1 MAVVTMQK
9 VQVVV
14 HRTDTDAFLQTLQRA
29 GVMEFTEI
37 DASKITPATAEFP
50 HAQLLPR
57 LHHAVG
63 FLAPY
68 EVKKSLWRTLRDG
81 STADLTETEV
91 KKYTTDTDAVAQIV
105 ADQEELQVE
114 LAEKTNAVRL
124 LTEQAALLQIWKAV
138 PLKLSHL
145 KTATT
150 YTILVTRPKDA
161 PKNPEPLEAFLTGF
175 LATNNITAELTTLE
189 KNPNLCAVTVAADAL
204 TATDLQKQLEAKQ
217 LQIITAPAGFESAEI
232 ELVATEEK
240 LAAGNGEL
248 GIVHD
253 QAEHFAHTHLRQLR
267 IAAEVLSW
275 QRDRFATVAVAG
287 ATASSVVFE
296 GWMNASMQ
304 TAVEAEFAK
313 QHIAA
318 IVSELELVQGEEPP
332 VDIVNHA
339 FIQPFEVVTRLYGMP
354 GHRDLDP
361 TLFLAGFFFLF
372 FGLSLTDVGYGVF
385 LMAIATVILTLFK
398 VAPIVRTFA
407 KLLLFMGL
415 GSALV
420 GLLFG
425 GYLGIAAESLP
436 SWLRAIQVFDPIGNP
451 LPVFYLALGL
461 GVFQVMVG
469 MLLKIYSD
477 ARNGELMN
485 GILDQGPWLFVFCV
499 AIAYLGVF
507 TGYIDFATPEQLIN
521 LIYVGLVAV
530 VLASGR
536 KGQTI
541 LEKVQSAALS
551 LYASIGYFSDILSY
565 SRLLALGLATTALAF
580 AVNLIAEIVSGTPYV
595 GPVLAI
601 VVLVI
606 GHLFT
611 LAVNTLGAFIHSA
624 RLQFV
629 EFFGKFIAGTGR
641 EFKPLKRTALHV
653 VVSDD

>member
-1 MAVVTMQK
+1 MAVVSMQK

-14 HRTDTDAFLQTLQRA
+14 HRTDTDALLDVLQRSGA
-29 GVMEFTEI
+29 MEFVEVDTTNI
-37 DASKITPATAEFP
+37 SSISMEFP
-50 HAQLLPR
+50 QAQLLPR
-57 LHHAVG
+57 VQHAIG
-63 FLAPY
+63 FLTPY
-68 EVKKSLWRTLRDG
+68 EAKRSLWRTLRDG
-81 STADLTETEV
+81 STTELSEAEVVKQAADTE
-91 KKYTTDTDAVAQIV
+91 AVAQV
-105 ADQEELQVE
+105 VSELETLQVE
-114 LAEKTNAVRL
+114 YAEKTDTVRQL
-124 LTEQAALLQIWKAV
+124 EEQVTLLQLWKAV
-138 PLKLSHL
+138 PIKLAEL
-145 KTATT
+145 KTTST
-150 YTILVTRPKDA
+150 YTQLVQVGADTQKGTTSS
-161 PKNPEPLEAFLTGF
+161 L
-175 LATNNITAELTTLE
+175 LATLTEFLQAQDIPSQITSVSATLA
-189 KNPNLCAVTVAADAL
+189 AVTVAADA
-204 TATDLQKQLEAKQ
+204 ATPADLQKQLEGLGLEVIK
-217 LQIITAPAGFESAEI
+217 APAGTETPDV
-232 ELVATEEK
+232 ELVAVTQR
-240 LAAGNGEL
+240 LAAAKGEL
-248 GIVHD
+248 GLVHD
-253 QAEHFAHTHLRQLR
+253 QAEHFAQSHLGRLR

-275 QRDRFATVAVAG
+275 ERDRYATVGIG
-287 ATASSVVFE
+287 AATDSSVVLE
-296 GWMNASMQ
+296 GWINAAKRS
-304 TAVEAEFAK
+304 ALEATCAEK
-313 QHIAA
+313 NIAA
-318 IVSELELVQGEEPP
+318 IMSDLEPNEGEEPP
-332 VDIVNHA
+332 VDIVNNS

-354 GHRDLDP
+354 GHKDLDP

-385 LMAIATVILTLFK
+385 LMAVAIMILTLFK
-398 VAPIVRTFA
+398 VAPVVRTFA

-425 GYLGIAAESLP
+425 GYLGIAPEALP

-469 MLLKIYSD
+469 MFLKIYSD

-485 GILDQGPWLFVFCV
+485 GILDQGPWLFVFFV
-499 AIAYLGVF
+499 AIAYLGVT
-507 TGYIDFATPEQLIN
+507 TGYVNFATPDQLIN
-521 LIYVGLVAV
+521 LIYVGLVLV

-536 KGQTI
+536 KGKTI

-551 LYASIGYFSDILSY
+551 LYNSIGYFSDILSY

-580 AVNLIAEIVSGTPYV
+580 AVNLIAEIVSGTPVV

-641 EFKPLKRTALHV
+641 EFKPLKRTAEHITIA
-653 VVSDD
+653 DE